1 MANLRLE
8 AASMLQRSRE
18 ESSHSDF
25 DMQFRG
31 NLLQVGPCVAGPS
44 NGSQRLSMCLSY
56 GNYLQL

>member
-1 MANLRLE
+1 
-8 AASMLQRSRE
+8 MLQRSRE

-25 DMQFRG
+25 DTQFRG